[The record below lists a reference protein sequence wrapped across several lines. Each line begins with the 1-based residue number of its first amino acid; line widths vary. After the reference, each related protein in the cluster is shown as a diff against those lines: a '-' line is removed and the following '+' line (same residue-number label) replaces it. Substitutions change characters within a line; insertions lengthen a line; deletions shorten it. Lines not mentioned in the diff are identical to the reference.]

1 MSQTLYGVNDPK
13 AVKLWS
19 TSLFVD
25 KARDSYWSQRFVG
38 KGENAQTP
46 VQLLTNL
53 EKDSGDTIQYD
64 LSIQLKNR
72 PVFGDAIQEGTEESL
87 QFYSDKVLV
96 DQVRQGV
103 NAGGRM
109 TRKRTLHD
117 LRSVAKARASEWW
130 GRWEDEQLFM
140 YSAGSRG
147 TNVSYIDPIGYTG
160 FAGNAFVAPDA
171 NHIVYGAV
179 GGFTTDATLT
189 ASSVMDLV
197 TLENAI
203 TLANTQGGGTTGVPE
218 LRPIRIDGEDKF
230 VVIMNTFQER
240 DLRAASATAGSWL
253 DIQKAATTGDGS
265 KRNPIYKGGL
275 GEYKGAILHSH
286 KAVTTFAFGSGGTVP
301 GARASLLGRQALVM
315 AYGSPGSG
323 MRFDWHEETRDNGN
337 QIVISTS
344 AILGVKQSI
353 FNSQFYGSIAI
364 DTAAKNPNVGG
375 TP

>member
-13 AVKLWS
+13 SVKLWS

-53 EKDSGDTIQYD
+53 EKDSGDTISYD

-87 QFYSDKVLV
+87 QFYSDKIIV

-147 TNVSYIDPIGYTG
+147 TNVSYIDPLSYTG

-171 NHIVYGAV
+171 NHVIYAGAA
-179 GGFTTDATLT
+179 TSDATIT
-189 ASSVMDLV
+189 STMVMDLT
-197 TLENAI
+197 TLERAG
-203 TLANTQGGGTTGVPE
+203 TLAETQGGGTTGVPE
-218 LRPIRIDGEDKF
+218 IRPIRIDGEDKY
-230 VVIMNTFQER
+230 VVVMSTFQEYS
-240 DLRAASATAGSWL
+240 LRTNTSVGQWL
-253 DIQKAATTGDGS
+253 DIQKAAATGDGS
-265 KRNPIYKGGL
+265 KKNPIYKGGL
-275 GEYKGAILHSH
+275 GEYKDLILHSH
-286 KAVTTFAFGSGGTVP
+286 KAVTVFNNWGAGSNLP
-301 GARASLLGRQALVM
+301 GARASLLGRQALVL

-344 AILGVKQSI
+344 AIMGVKQSI
-353 FNSQFYGSIAI
+353 FNSQFFGSIAV
-364 DTAAKNPNVGG
+364 DTYALNPNPGG
-375 TP
+375 AP